1 LLVSLLPFFDL
12 ANPSLLI
19 IFLAALLTENN
30 TIGDQKTE
38 RKIREK
44 LTKI

>member
-1 LLVSLLPFFDL
+1 MHNERFT
-12 ANPSLLI
+12 
-19 IFLAALLTENN
+19 ALLTENN